1 MDWNCYFETLI
12 DWKKLPAYRL
22 EPRIDSFLGFYLK
35 DLLGK
40 IESVEIAGV
49 IPEFPIRKATIFEKH
64 LKEDSCRVDFLA
76 IAKTGPHYL
85 VEVKTD
91 SRSRRKEQDDYL
103 QKAKAKGLRAL
114 VNGLQNIYKA
124 SDQKEKYAHLMQK
137 LKSLSLVDAAN
148 VFSGGSEELE
158 IIYIQPRPSCSDKPE
173 KVICFEQIAD
183 FFKTMSG
190 VSEFEQE
197 LSRALRQWKDD

>member
-1 MDWNCYFETLI
+1 MDWKCYFETLI

-22 EPRIDSFLGFYLK
+22 EPHIDSFLGFYLP

-40 IESVEIAGV
+40 IEGVEIAGV

-64 LKEDSCRVDFLA
+64 LKEDSYRVDFLA

-91 SRSRRKEQDDYL
+91 SHSFSDDQYKHFRLAKE
-103 QKAKAKGLRAL
+103 KGLRAL
-114 VNGLQNIYKA
+114 VNGLQNIYAA
-124 SDQKEKYAHLMQK
+124 SDEKEKYEHLFQK
-137 LKSLSLVDAAN
+137 LKSLSLVDADN

-173 KVICFEQIAD
+173 KVICFEKVAN
-183 FFKTMSG
+183 FFETMPG
-190 VSEFEQE
+190 EFEQAF
-197 LSRALRQWKDD
+197 SRALRQWKDD